1 MIVKSLGNFVLSK
14 VMDSVQRY
22 ETDHEIT
29 GLQGGLEAAGER
41 GEVIPGDA
49 PVPDL
54 HLVAGQGG
62 QQAGLVA
69 VPAHSGQWSPA
80 TLCWPHPAPPDVPRP
95 QVLARLLDLVTR
107 AEHRHHGPPGH
118 HHLAHSRYREGW
130 QHAKCQ

>member
-1 MIVKSLGNFVLSK
+1 
-14 VMDSVQRY
+14 MDSVQRY
-22 ETDHEIT
+22 ETHHEIT

-69 VPAHSGQWSPA
+69 VPAHMVTSHPVLA
-80 TLCWPHPAPPDVPRP
+80 TLRP
-95 QVLARLLDLVTR
+95 T
-107 AEHRHHGPPGH
+107 
-118 HHLAHSRYREGW
+118 
-130 QHAKCQ
+130 